1 MNRADLQRLS
11 NARIRE
17 AKILFDAREY
27 SGAYYLAGYAVE
39 CALKAC
45 FAKGVRRYDFP
56 DKEGAGKIFTH
67 KFSELVKL
75 SKLNGELSREEQ
87 ANSKFSAGWELVCKW
102 TEESR
107 YSVWT
112 RDDAEAILDAIVRR
126 RDGVLPWIKRRW

>member
-11 NARIRE
+11 NVRIRE
-17 AKILFDAREY
+17 SKLLFEAREY
-27 SGAYYLAGYAVE
+27 SGGYYLARYAVE

-45 FAKGVRRYDFP
+45 FARSVRRYDFP
-56 DKEGAGKIFTH
+56 DKEAGKIFTH

-75 SKLNGELSREEQ
+75 ARLSSDLSKEEQ
-87 ANSKFSAGWELVCKW
+87 TNSKFSAGWELVCKW

-112 RDDAEAILDAIVRR
+112 RDDAEAILNAIVRR
-126 RDGVLPWIKRRW
+126 TDGVLPWIRRRW